1 MRNKTLGK
9 DEKYGE
15 GKWQRAVGRCHL
27 KKTKQFEKV
36 AKNMKR
42 KA

>member
-1 MRNKTLGK
+1 MKNMAKENGK
-9 DEKYGE
+9 GWS
-15 GKWQRAVGRCHL
+15 GGAIL
-27 KKTKQFEKV
+27 KKPKQFEKV